1 MPLTRRLILQKARHH
16 PTPSQ
21 APGSDGLW
29 ANGFRYYFTPLP
41 GYFSPFPHG
50 TRPLSVTRK
59 YLGLPGGPGRFTAD
73 YRSPPLL
80 GTTRNRPTAFAYRT
94 ITVYG
99 AAFQRPRLA
108 IGFLTAR
115 PTVRWINTL
124 PQPHTRNP

>member
-50 TRPLSVTRK
+50 TRPLSVTRE
-59 YLGLPGGPGRFTAD
+59 YLGLPGGPGGFTAN
-73 YRSPPLL
+73 STGSLLL
-80 GTTRNRPTAFAYRT
+80 GDTDHGGGGLSRTGLSPTP
-94 ITVYG
+94 V
-99 AAFQRPRLA
+99 QLPRLVPLA
-108 IGFLTAR
+108 TPLSDPAPDRQIWPSG
-115 PTVRWINTL
+115 P
-124 PQPHTRNP
+124 